1 MVLNVRTV
9 VTFREE
15 GGIVVGRRHDD
26 FWVLERFTFQGTCT
40 KDTWTKPKGV
50 DSRVGGEDAG

>member
-40 KDTWTKPKGV
+40 KDTWTKPKGG
-50 DSRVGGEDAG
+50 RIKGGR